1 MEIRNIIVTF
11 AQKNKSMKTRSE
23 YIQIIRAHAPEL
35 QSRFGIQSMSLFGS
49 VARNEQH
56 EGSDVDLF
64 VKMPPKFFNYIEASE
79 YLRNILECDV
89 DLISDHRNLR
99 PFFRKQIER
108 DGINIFTAEG
118 NSQRFVRAN

>member
-1 MEIRNIIVTF
+1 MEIRIIIVIF
-11 AQKNKSMKTRSE
+11 AQKLKSMKTRSE
-23 YIQIIRAHAPEL
+23 YIQIIRDHAPEL

>member
-1 MEIRNIIVTF
+1 MEIRIIIVIF
-11 AQKNKSMKTRSE
+11 AQKLKSMKTRSE
-23 YIQIIRAHAPEL
+23 YIQIIRDHAPEL

-79 YLRNILECDV
+79 YLRKLLGCDV

-108 DGINIFTAEG
+108 DGINIFTTEG
-118 NSQRFVRAN
+118 NSQRFIGVN

>member
-11 AQKNKSMKTRSE
+11 AQKYKSMKTRSE

-35 QSRFGIQSMSLFGS
+35 QSRFGIQSISLFGS

-89 DLISDHRNLR
+89 DLISDHHNLR

-118 NSQRFVRAN
+118 NSQRFAGAN

>member
-1 MEIRNIIVTF
+1 MEIRIIIVIF
-11 AQKNKSMKTRSE
+11 AQKLKSMKTRSE
-23 YIQIIRAHAPEL
+23 YIQIIRDHAPEL

-56 EGSDVDLF
+56 EGSDIDLF

-79 YLRNILECDV
+79 YLRKLLGCDV

-108 DGINIFTAEG
+108 DGINIFTTEG
-118 NSQRFVRAN
+118 NSQRFAGAN

>member
-1 MEIRNIIVTF
+1 
-11 AQKNKSMKTRSE
+11 MKTRSE
-23 YIQIIRAHAPEL
+23 YIQIIRAHAQEL
-35 QSRFGIQSMSLFGS
+35 QSSCGIQSMSHIGS

-118 NSQRFVRAN
+118 NSQRFVGAN

>member
-1 MEIRNIIVTF
+1 
-11 AQKNKSMKTRSE
+11 MKTRSE
-23 YIQIIRAHAPEL
+23 YIQIIRDHASEL
-35 QSRFGIQSMSLFGS
+35 QSRFGIQSISLFGS

-118 NSQRFVRAN
+118 NSQRFAGANKDQRTTIMPI

>member
-1 MEIRNIIVTF
+1 MEIRIIIVIF
-11 AQKNKSMKTRSE
+11 AQKLKSMKTRSE
-23 YIQIIRAHAPEL
+23 YIQIIRDHAPEL

-79 YLRNILECDV
+79 YLRKLLECDV

-99 PFFRKQIER
+99 RFFRKQIER
-108 DGINIFTAEG
+108 DGINIFTTEG
-118 NSQRFVRAN
+118 NSQRFIGAN

>member
-1 MEIRNIIVTF
+1 MEIRIIIVIF
-11 AQKNKSMKTRSE
+11 AQKLKSMKTRSE
-23 YIQIIRAHAPEL
+23 YIQIIRDHAPEL

-56 EGSDVDLF
+56 EGSDIDLF

-79 YLRNILECDV
+79 YLRKLLGCDV

-108 DGINIFTAEG
+108 DGINIFTTEG
-118 NSQRFVRAN
+118 NSQRFTGAN

>member
-1 MEIRNIIVTF
+1 MEIRIIIVIF
-11 AQKNKSMKTRSE
+11 AQKLKSMKTRSE
-23 YIQIIRAHAPEL
+23 YIQIIRDHAPEL

-118 NSQRFVRAN
+118 NSQRFVGAN